1 MSHRRSTVKGSL
13 SFANPTVRAWL
24 FQILAVV
31 AVVGIVGWL
40 FGTVAKLAMRQPFVL
55 FKGLTFQKLCLPGA
69 FRPGDHHNK

>member
-31 AVVGIVGWL
+31 AVIGIVGWL
-40 FGTVAKLAMRQPFVL
+40 FHNTVTNLSNRGIILQVLPFWIAALASVL
-55 FKGLTFQKLCLPGA
+55 SSI
-69 FRPGDHHNK
+69 